1 MAGELSTMRSAQPRP
16 LSSNAVES
24 LTAKGA
30 RQADRILEAAY
41 RSLAQYGYS
50 GTSMQRIADEAG
62 VNKRMLHYYFD
73 TRERLFDEVVRR
85 VGDRVL
91 SQVEDAIA
99 ELAEP
104 AEIVVAGFDRLW
116 EEVRADPQLQAV
128 YFGLAAES
136 ATDPALKQ
144 ALAHVN
150 DGYRRLIRR
159 RVKDARKR
167 GYELRWHEGSLTV
180 LIIAAIQGLTL
191 QFLERGETKDLR
203 RAIDDFKAWLVWI
216 AEPPASS

>member
-1 MAGELSTMRSAQPRP
+1 MDA
-16 LSSNAVES
+16 

-30 RQADRILEAAY
+30 RKADEILDAAY
-41 RSLAQYGYS
+41 RSLAQFGYS

-62 VNKRMLHYYFD
+62 VNKRMLHYYFE
-73 TRERLFDEVVRR
+73 TRERLFDQVVRR

-91 SQVEDAIA
+91 AQVEDAIA
-99 ELAEP
+99 GLDEP

-116 EEVRADPQLQAV
+116 DEVRADPQLQAV

-150 DGYRRLIRR
+150 DGYRRLIGRL
-159 RVKDARKR
+159 VKDARKR
-167 GYELRWHEGSLTV
+167 GYKLRWDEGSLTT

-203 RAIDDFKAWLVWI
+203 RAIQDFKAWLVWV
-216 AEPPASS
+216 AEPQSESSAASKRTRTSGRQTA